1 MQWFKR
7 FAAIAVLLVVSI
19 AVVAF
24 VLENQGLVRL
34 ALLGSQS
41 PQWPL
46 AIYLIA
52 AFVLGGLLALAIQ
65 LPS

>member
-24 VLENQGLVRL
+24 VLENQGWSGWPSSVPS
-34 ALLGSQS
+34 LLNGLWLSIS
-41 PQWPL
+41 LLPL
-46 AIYLIA
+46 
-52 AFVLGGLLALAIQ
+52 
-65 LPS
+65 S